1 MFRRIVQSLIVI
13 AVTTAILAS
22 TGPAWAAP
30 PEPSPT
36 ARLSAIIANIQGWI
50 VGMLVGVATLFVTYG
65 GARRMSSNGDPT
77 EIEKANSIIRNGLIG
92 YALAFLA
99 PILLA
104 LVQGWIKV

>member
-1 MFRRIVQSLIVI
+1 MFRRIVQTFIV
-13 AVTTAILAS
+13 TAIFCVALA
-22 TGPAWAAP
+22 TAEPAWAAP
-30 PEPSPT
+30 PDPSPT
-36 ARLSAIIANIQGWI
+36 AQLSAIIGNITGWI

-65 GARRMSSNGDPT
+65 GARRMSSNGDPS

-92 YALAFLA
+92 YALAILA